1 MAGVEQARVFVFP
14 LLHKFGTRGKIWR
27 NTHLVW
33 VAVSC
38 EIRNEEERIPKLA
51 VFTIYYEGVPI
62 TSRSQ
67 GLSLELTK
75 I

>member
-1 MAGVEQARVFVFP
+1 MGGVEQARVFVFP

-38 EIRNEEERIPKLA
+38 EIRKEYQNWL
-51 VFTIYYEGVPI
+51 VFTIYHKGVPI
-62 TSRSQ
+62 RK
-67 GLSLELTK
+67 GIKNKMEILNGN
-75 I
+75 

>member
-1 MAGVEQARVFVFP
+1 MGGVEQARVFVFP

-38 EIRNEEERIPKLA
+38 EIRKESRNWLA
-51 VFTIYYEGVPI
+51 FTIYHEGVPI
-62 TSRSQ
+62 REWFKKKQ
-67 GLSLELTK
+67 NGNFQWHLS
-75 I
+75 